1 MGMDEVS
8 EPGKYYSPRMKKL
21 MIKVGETFDAA
32 GKAIIGFA
40 GLSSIHLTDNHMFFL
55 DLSRVGAPQCGAL
68 LVGLFLVGVGIYW
81 QTEAER

>member
-1 MGMDEVS
+1 MGEGV

-32 GKAIIGFA
+32 GKATIGFA

-68 LVGLFLVGVGIYW
+68 LVGLFLVGVGIHRR
-81 QTEAER
+81 TEAER